1 MRPILPLLTLLMSL
15 SIDASARA
23 PSREL
28 GLIRDGR
35 GREALRVLRPQLAQ
49 QPEDPHLNTLA
60 GLAMATEGHYGDALS
75 YLERG
80 NGTDLYP
87 TAGLARQAEALRQ
100 TGLGHQAASLH
111 SERRFQPDLTDSAE
125 VTALVAMIQDYR
137 SAGDLNAAWDVVA
150 QALVIRPAEPRLNA
164 FAAELALD
172 EGDLESAEAY
182 LNQATHGA
190 NATPPFR
197 ALLVEARLTLA
208 NQDPESTLS
217 LLTDTGYKHIAM
229 PDSATLR
236 VLALLQLDQPE
247 QALKQ
252 LNRVN
257 LASREDP
264 NLLAARVR
272 TELALG
278 QTEQAA
284 LTWDFLQ
291 SVAPGSSLFP
301 EHVPGLSPE
310 PTLQGIS
317 PK

>member
-1 MRPILPLLTLLMSL
+1 M
-15 SIDASARA
+15 
-23 PSREL
+23 
-28 GLIRDGR
+28 
-35 GREALRVLRPQLAQ
+35 LRPQLAQ
-49 QPEDPHLNTLA
+49 DAEDPHLNTLA
-60 GLAMATEGHYGDALS
+60 GLAMATEGQYGDALG

-87 TAGLARQAEALRQ
+87 TAGLARQAESLRQ
-100 TGLGHQAASLH
+100 TGLGHQAAMLH
-111 SERRFQPDLTDSAE
+111 SERRFQPGLADSAE
-125 VTALVAMIQDYR
+125 INALVAMLQDYR
-137 SAGDLNAAWDVVA
+137 AVGDLNAAWDVVA

-172 EGDLESAEAY
+172 EGDVASAEAY
-182 LNQATHGA
+182 LSQSAHGA
-190 NATPPFR
+190 DATPPFR
-197 ALLVEARLTLA
+197 ALLVEARLSLA
-208 NQDPESTLS
+208 NQDPETTLS

-236 VLALLQLDQPE
+236 VLAHLQLDQPE

-257 LASREDP
+257 LAKREDP

-272 TELALG
+272 TYLALG
-278 QTEQAA
+278 QEEEAA
-284 LTWDFLQ
+284 LTWAFLQ
-291 SVAPGSSLFP
+291 SVAPGSPLFP
-301 EHVPGLSPE
+301 EYVPGLSPE